1 MIQLEKINKTYNK
14 GKSNEFQALRNVD
27 LTIMDGEMVAVIGKS
42 GAGKSTLLHI
52 LAGIDSF
59 EKGSYKVGNVNVGEL
74 NEKRLALFRNE
85 KVGIV
90 MQDFALIEGY
100 TVEEN
105 IMIPLIFGKVKSGK
119 RKDMIKNVLEQ
130 LGISELRNKAV
141 NKLSGGQ
148 KQRVAIARAIVNNPE
163 FILADE
169 PTGALDS
176 QTATDIMNVFK
187 ELNGKG
193 HTIVI
198 VTHDLELAEQCGRIV
213 EISDGRIA

>member
-14 GKSNEFQALRNVD
+14 GKSNEFQALCNVD

-176 QTATDIMNVFK
+176 QTAMDIMNVFK